1 MWNSNYFKLNL
12 ISHMV
17 QNWKTMPKTIKTLG
31 FISICISVLI
41 ALNQASEGFERK
53 SVGESLIQDAKKLL
67 PYPRH

>member
-1 MWNSNYFKLNL
+1 
-12 ISHMV
+12 MV

-41 ALNQASEGFERK
+41 ALNQASVGFERK

-67 PYPRH
+67 FIFMLSISFVSLDFECKIY